1 LAIIISK
8 NGCHQFVKIILHK
21 NRKMCYKKAMQKMN
35 RSYYFYGYY
44 YGKSPH
50 SVWRE
55 VFA

>member
-1 LAIIISK
+1 
-8 NGCHQFVKIILHK
+8 
-21 NRKMCYKKAMQKMN
+21 MCYKKAMQKMN